1 MDAGRATR
9 RPPRRL
15 RPWHVS
21 WLVAGP
27 VAAILGWILVT
38 SPIGPSGAGG
48 GVQLPAGGSAIPG
61 ATFYV
66 LGAATQGLQVGQRA
80 PDFVGTVDG
89 REERLADLDGRPVR
103 LADFRGRPLW
113 INFWATWCPP
123 CQQETPDLR
132 AAYEAH
138 RNDGLELL
146 AVSIQE
152 PSDDVRDFV
161 GRYGLQYRIGLDAG
175 GAVAATYG
183 VFGLPTHYFVD
194 ATGVIRDRYFGPLN
208 RQQIEERLALI
219 GVPPEEP
226 AQPAG

>member
-1 MDAGRATR
+1 MARWLMILPPVLFAGLAGLFYFGMYREN
-9 RPPRRL
+9 PGEL
-15 RPWHVS
+15 RSV
-21 WLVAGP
+21 L
-27 VAAILGWILVT
+27 
-38 SPIGPSGAGG
+38 IGREAPA
-48 GVQLPAGGSAIPG
+48 LPA
-61 ATFYV
+61 T
-66 LGAATQGLQVGQRA
+66 GLPEV
-80 PDFVGTVDG
+80 PLLTD
-89 REERLADLDGRPVR
+89 ADLRSGEVTVV
-103 LADFRGRPLW
+103 
-113 INFWATWCPP
+113 NFWATWCPP